1 MELIAQKFRNA
12 FIVAEVLPQLLLGR
26 ERKDYSVAF
35 GGIVTGLKFSVSIYC
50 LSFIMQTIK
59 ALCRSL

>member
-1 MELIAQKFRNA
+1 MELLAQKFRNA

-35 GGIVTGLKFSVSIYC
+35 GGIVIGLKFSVSIYC
-50 LSFIMQTIK
+50 L
-59 ALCRSL
+59 